1 MSRLDK
7 LYNTMDNLH
16 ELGLTI
22 SEDLEKGINEQ
33 EEEIIKKEILPIVTE
48 TITSALKQ
56 VQHELVLVVDY
67 VSGSP

>member
-1 MSRLDK
+1 
-7 LYNTMDNLH
+7 MDNLH